1 MSRNYP
7 VPARVTATVDG
18 DGPLAGRV
26 RAGEAL
32 STEDLN
38 RAAFVAA
45 GTPLGD
51 WANQIM
57 RNEQAAALDAL
68 LPDDRLPRGVLASG
82 TDDDIVVALALN
94 GQVFTA
100 SGWAEGEVDDQYLM
114 ELDEETIVAVA
125 DALSSGADGVVL
137 RSWVPLAFIAAAP
150 APAAKAKP
158 KTPPRPSQDVSP
170 EEPKPKQSAAP
181 TAKQAAEGT
190 DDPQNADAEAPKV
203 EADQAAAAP
212 GTPDVPEGAKPVAV
226 VDDLDKTAVIDLLAI
241 APGPKVFRRNDGG
254 WAEDAKW
261 MNALRSVSPPPLVQ
275 LTDPGQI
282 ANVIAQVDEAT
293 KGMPFDVDAEKK
305 PEGDGGEAPADGA
318 TPSEEPAAPKAD
330 EADPKAAE
338 DEDKKP
344 KDPVAAS
351 AAWAD
356 EHQRKADEFA
366 TQLALVAAGKG
377 ASSLKGKAAG
387 AAGAEKLRQ
396 YWLKGEGALKIR
408 WGTPGDWKRCYRQ
421 LSKHLGPRAAGY
433 CQLMHGR
440 ATGTWA
446 GRNHSGVPSPKVK
459 AEAIAKQHVR

>member
-7 VPARVTATVDG
+7 VPARVAVTVEG
-18 DGPLAGRV
+18 DGPLAARV

-57 RNEQAAALDAL
+57 HNEQAAALDAL

-82 TDDDIVVALALN
+82 TDDDIVVALALD

-100 SGWAEGEVDDQYLM
+100 SGWEESEVDDQFLM
-114 ELDEETIVAVA
+114 ELDEDTIVAVA
-125 DALSSGADGVVL
+125 DALASGADGLVL
-137 RSWVPLAFIAAAP
+137 RPWVPLAVIAAAP
-150 APAAKAKP
+150 APAARAKP
-158 KTPPRPSQDVSP
+158 KTPPRPSQDVGP
-170 EEPKPKQSAAP
+170 DEPKPTQSAAP

-190 DDPQNADAEAPKV
+190 DDSQNADAEAPKV
-203 EADQAAAAP
+203 EADQENAPDSAAA
-212 GTPDVPEGAKPVAV
+212 DLPEGAKAVAV
-226 VDDLDKTAVIDLLAI
+226 VDDLDKTAVIDLLAV
-241 APGPKVFRRNDGG
+241 APGPKVFRRNDGQ

-261 MNALRSVSPPPLVQ
+261 MTALRSVTPPPLVQ
-275 LTDPGQI
+275 LDDPAQI

-293 KGMPFDVDAEKK
+293 KGMPFDVEADKAK
-305 PEGDGGEAPADGA
+305 PEAEGGEAPAEGSDA
-318 TPSEEPAAPKAD
+318 PSEEPAAPD
-330 EADPKAAE
+330 E
-338 DEDKKP
+338 KKP

-356 EHQRKADEFA
+356 EHQRKADELA
-366 TQLALVAAGKG
+366 VNLALVAAGKG
-377 ASSLKGKAAG
+377 ASTLKGK

-408 WGTPGDWKRCYRQ
+408 WGTPGDWKRCYRH
-421 LSKHLGPRAAGY
+421 LSKHMGPRAAGY

-446 GRNHSGVPSPKVK
+446 GRNHSAVPSPKVK
-459 AEAIAKQHVR
+459 AEAVAKQLSH